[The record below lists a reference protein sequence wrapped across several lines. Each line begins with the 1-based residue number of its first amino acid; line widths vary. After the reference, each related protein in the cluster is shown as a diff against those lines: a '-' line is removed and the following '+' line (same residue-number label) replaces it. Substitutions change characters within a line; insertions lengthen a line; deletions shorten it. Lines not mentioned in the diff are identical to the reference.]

1 MKKAEAERKNAER
14 IKNEQIELEE
24 KAKNGDPS
32 ARMRLAKP
40 NSKEYWEA
48 YQQYEIDYYYK
59 WNTKSIRVVNE
70 ISIFDDDF
78 VAKVLESIE
87 VEGKI
92 YSRLIPGN
100 HTTVL

>member
-1 MKKAEAERKNAER
+1 MKKAELDQKHTER

-48 YQQYEIDYYYK
+48 YQQYEIDYSNK
-59 WNTKSIRVVNE
+59 WETKTIRLINE
-70 ISIFDDDF
+70 ISVFEEDF
-78 VAKVLESIE
+78 AEKVVSSIE
-87 VEGKI
+87 VEKKI
-92 YSRLIPGN
+92 YSHLIPGK